1 MSIGCRKSNALLVAT
16 LTVLLSG
23 CGLNVPTNLDSAGDP
38 LPPHAVIRLGTVR
51 FLPEPNRTDVIQYS
65 SDGKYLATAG
75 FAGTGALHPQ
85 VHVWERQT
93 GRDVTPT
100 DLKKVDATGISWMPT
115 GHRFVTSHASGNRWA
130 GLRMWTIGKD
140 RPVSLTRIDP
150 GYLTVICAPAGEHIA
165 ARTEEEE
172 IVLFDSNGKEEFR
185 FPFNGKQQTF
195 NVARVMDFSPDCQRL
210 AVVSDVGIDIYDLTR
225 QTRTST
231 IATTA
236 KFINCVR
243 FLPDGAS
250 VAIATDKGSRIVSV
264 ESGDSHEKVFG
275 NGFIE
280 NVAVS
285 SEGRWLINAAHQGPG
300 TIWDLNTGKST
311 CDLHLGDTTGGIAFA
326 PDNSE
331 LAIST
336 RRISFLETGTWKDR
350 PTGDGHDAMIA
361 NGILADNAIWTGEYG
376 PVIRKWNLRDGA
388 PLDSIN
394 RMSATTSAI
403 AFTSESELAVAGLI
417 AEIDILDIQTRKL
430 VSSLDGREPYTS
442 ALAYS
447 PPQHRL
453 ISAGPDGFVHGW
465 DYDRESRTF
474 SNIFEQSIGI
484 KPARPQLAVSPD
496 GKFCACGNAPS
507 GHVYLL
513 RTADG
518 SCCWTADMATSR
530 SLFSPVAFTS
540 DSKQVATIESD
551 LDFATN
557 EFIQSVHFRD
567 CSTGKSTRQLECKA
581 IDITAI
587 AISQDTQFAA
597 VAVLQNDFVNQIQ
610 IWSIPQN
617 RLIKNLTGHFECAH
631 WLSFTSDSK
640 RLISLSPDTGLVWSL
655 EQIVK

>member
-1 MSIGCRKSNALLVAT
+1 MSIGCRRSNALLVAT

-23 CGLNVPTNLDSAGDP
+23 CGLNVPSNLDSAGDP
-38 LPPHAVIRLGTVR
+38 LPPHAVIRLGTLH

-65 SDGKYLATAG
+65 SDGKYLVTAG
-75 FAGTGALHPQ
+75 FTGTGALHSR

-100 DLKKVDATGISWMPT
+100 DLKKVEATGISWMPI
-115 GHRFVTSHASGNRWA
+115 GHRFVTSHAAGNRWA
-130 GLRMWTIGKD
+130 GLRMWTIGRD
-140 RPVSLTRIDP
+140 RPVSLTRSDP

-165 ARTEEEE
+165 ARTEKEE

-185 FPFNGKQQTF
+185 FPFSGKQRSF

-225 QTRTST
+225 QARTST
-231 IATTA
+231 IATTS
-236 KFINCVR
+236 KSINCVR
-243 FLPDGAS
+243 YLPDGTS
-250 VAIATDKGSRIVSV
+250 VAIATDRGSRIVPV
-264 ESGDSHEKVFG
+264 ESGDAHEKVFG
-275 NGFIE
+275 NEFVE

-285 SEGRWLINAAHQGPG
+285 SDGRWLVNAAYVGPG

-311 CDLHLGDTTGGIAFA
+311 CDLHPGETNGGIAFA
-326 PDNSE
+326 LDNSE

-336 RRISFLETGTWKDR
+336 RRISFLEIGTWKDR
-350 PTGDGHDAMIA
+350 PTGDGHDARIA

-376 PVIRKWNLRDGA
+376 PVIRKWDLRDGA

-403 AFTSESELAVAGLI
+403 TFTSESELAVAGLI
-417 AEIDILDIQTRKL
+417 AEIDILDIQTKKL
-430 VSSLDGREPYTS
+430 VSSLEGSEPYTS
-442 ALAYS
+442 ALTYS
-447 PPQHRL
+447 PQQHRL
-453 ISAGPDGFVHGW
+453 ISAGPDGVVHGW

-474 SNIFEQSIGI
+474 SSIFEQSIGI

-496 GKFCACGNAPS
+496 GQFCACGNAH
-507 GHVYLL
+507 GGYVYLL
-513 RTADG
+513 RTVDG
-518 SCCWTADMATSR
+518 SYCWEAGMATSR
-530 SLFSPVAFTS
+530 SLYSPVSFTS
-540 DSKQVATIESD
+540 DSKQVETMKSGYD
-551 LDFATN
+551 YTTN
-557 EFIQSVHFRD
+557 EVIQSVQFRD
-567 CSTGKSTRQLECKA
+567 CSTGKIKSQLECKA
-581 IDITAI
+581 MEITAI

-597 VAVLQNDFVNQIQ
+597 VAVLQNDYVNQIQ

-631 WLSFTSDSK
+631 WLSFTSDAK

-655 EQIVK
+655 EQVVK